1 MSRALVLASI
11 SEFAKP
17 AGWAVWTVSLL
28 ASVLWMGAASA
39 QGAAT
44 QQTCEASQSSLQV
57 TRFQDN
63 GDGTVTDVD
72 SKLMWMRCSSG
83 QSWAND
89 QCTGQATAY
98 NWADAVREAHQINRN
113 GDAFFNDWRLPAL
126 RDLATIT
133 DRGCENPRTNL
144 LLFPG
149 TPSSVFWTSTPR
161 PGGKSE
167 DLAFALSFGAE
178 GVLVARKDERFYVRF
193 VRNAM

>member
-1 MSRALVLASI
+1 MSRALGLAST
-11 SEFAKP
+11 SKCVRS

-28 ASVLWMGAASA
+28 ASVIWMGAASA

-98 NWADAVREAHQINRN
+98 NWSWLSAQA
-113 GDAFFNDWRLPAL
+113 GDTQNISKDKNKR
-126 RDLATIT
+126 RI
-133 DRGCENPRTNL
+133 
-144 LLFPG
+144 G
-149 TPSSVFWTSTPR
+149 TPVSRPLLSVSGVGFVE
-161 PGGKSE
+161 KSYQSP
-167 DLAFALSFGAE
+167 D
-178 GVLVARKDERFYVRF
+178 
-193 VRNAM
+193 

>member
-1 MSRALVLASI
+1 MSRAPGLALT
-11 SEFAKP
+11 SECAKP
-17 AGWAVWTVSLL
+17 ASWVHWTLGLIAQLTLVGAV
-28 ASVLWMGAASA
+28 AA
-39 QGAAT
+39 QGTAAE
-44 QQTCEASQSSLQV
+44 QTCVAAESTLPL

-72 SKLMWMRCSSG
+72 SKLMWMRCASG
-83 QSWAND
+83 QSWVDN
-89 QCTGQATAY
+89 QCTGQVLAY
-98 NWADAVREAHQINRN
+98 NWSDAVREANKVSRS

-133 DRGCENPRTNL
+133 DRGCDNPRTNL

-149 TPSSVFWTSTPR
+149 TPSSAFWTSTPR

-178 GVLVARKDERFYVRF
+178 GVLAARKDERFYVRF
-193 VRNAM
+193 VRSAM

>member
-1 MSRALVLASI
+1 MSRALGLAST
-11 SEFAKP
+11 SKLAKP
-17 AGWAVWTVSLL
+17 ADWTVWAVSLL
-28 ASVLWMGAASA
+28 TTVIWMGAASA

-44 QQTCEASQSSLQV
+44 QQTCVAGQSSLQL
-57 TRFQDN
+57 TRFHDN
-63 GDGTVTDVD
+63 GDGTVTDAD
-72 SKLMWMRCSSG
+72 SKLMWMRCASG
-83 QSWAND
+83 QSWAD
-89 QCTGQATAY
+89 DKCTGQATEY
-98 NWADAVREAHQINRN
+98 NWPDAVREANQISRS
-113 GDAFFNDWRLPAL
+113 GDAFFNDWRVPTL

-144 LLFPG
+144 TLFPG

-178 GVLVARKDERFYVRF
+178 GVLAARKDERFFVRF